1 MKILVLV
8 LICLLIILY
17 IRHYLYRR
25 QIKNICRRLK
35 YIQENDTNML
45 IPVDIDAKE
54 INELVSMINDTNLSF
69 RNEIIKYRRKDE
81 MLKEAI
87 TNLSHD
93 IRTPLTSLN
102 GYFQLLEES
111 DNAADNKRYMGIIQ
125 GRIDVLKALLEEL
138 FTYTKLQNDS
148 YELEL
153 GLENMQE
160 IIKETVVSF
169 YQEFKAKGIVP
180 EIEFDDG
187 EIPGICSKPAFSRV
201 IYNVIKNAVVHGN
214 QSICLMAKRQGEEL
228 VFICRN
234 KVENPEEIDV
244 SHVFDRFYKADKS
257 RRDISTGLGL
267 AIAKQLAV
275 KMNGNIEARLDGEWF
290 QIKFSMPVHAG

>member
-169 YQEFKAKGIVP
+169 YQEFKEKGIVP

-187 EIPGICSKPAFSRV
+187 EIPGICSKAAFGRV

-214 QSICLMAKRQGEEL
+214 QSICLMAKRRGEEL

-290 QIKFSMPVHAG
+290 QITFSMPVHAG

>member
-1 MKILVLV
+1 MRILVLV
-8 LICLLIILY
+8 LICLLILLY

-25 QIKNICRRLK
+25 QIKDICRRLK

-54 INELVSMINDTNLSF
+54 INELILIINDTNLSF

-111 DNAADNKRYMGIIQ
+111 DNADDNKRYMGIIQ
-125 GRIDVLKALLEEL
+125 GRIDVLKVLLEEL

-153 GLENMQE
+153 ELENMQE

-169 YQEFKAKGIVP
+169 YQEFKQKGIVP
-180 EIEFDDG
+180 EIEFVDE
-187 EIPGICSKPAFSRV
+187 EIMGICSKAAFGRI

-214 QSICLMAKRQGEEL
+214 KSVCMMVKKEDGEM
-228 VFICRN
+228 VFSCRN
-234 KVENPEEIDV
+234 MVENPEEIDV
-244 SHVFDRFYKADKS
+244 SSVFDRFYKADKS

-267 AIAKQLAV
+267 AIAKQLAL
-275 KMNGNIEARLDGEWF
+275 KMNGKLEARLDGKWF
-290 QIKFSMPVHAG
+290 QITFSMPVHAG